1 MVVQVFLENYR
12 YILILGGRYNIL
24 RLVLLKAFILCLC
37 CEAPVKQRELP
48 RAAIV
53 PARTRWV
60 STCTTPRLEN
70 RNRQHVGFR
79 EQSMKASDGS
89 GTRLETPLQR
99 GAKRENVLLV
109 QHAISL
115 RNGTGGDRGL
125 DTVQRLDLG
134 EPHRC

>member
-1 MVVQVFLENYR
+1 MQNKSNNSSVGCWVYA
-12 YILILGGRYNIL
+12 LGFGFTDGEPETPQTARRAGYPS
-24 RLVLLKAFILCLC
+24 
-37 CEAPVKQRELP
+37 APR
-48 RAAIV
+48 RA
-53 PARTRWV
+53 R
-60 STCTTPRLEN
+60 PRLEN

-125 DTVQRLDLG
+125 DTVQRLDIG
-134 EPHRC
+134 EPHTLKDQ